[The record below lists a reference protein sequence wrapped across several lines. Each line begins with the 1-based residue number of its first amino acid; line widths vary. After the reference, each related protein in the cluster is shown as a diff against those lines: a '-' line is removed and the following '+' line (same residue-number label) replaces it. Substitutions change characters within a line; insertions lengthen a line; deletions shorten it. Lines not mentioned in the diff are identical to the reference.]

1 MSKGSYSK
9 QYGQQQLQHNN
20 SNNNNNKQ
28 TRHSCMGWSVVPAG
42 GVAAAATAVHLRVSY
57 VTRRK
62 LPVVVVVVVVAV
74 VVARVQRLMN
84 TSHSDR
90 QTDNA
95 PKGV

>member
-9 QYGQQQLQHNN
+9 QYGQQQLQYNN
-20 SNNNNNKQ
+20 SNNNNQ
-28 TRHSCMGWSVVPAG
+28 TRLSCMGWSVVPAG
-42 GVAAAATAVHLRVSY
+42 GVAAIATAVHLRVSY
-57 VTRRK
+57 VTGRK
-62 LPVVVVVVVVAV
+62 LPVVVVVV

>member
-1 MSKGSYSK
+1 
-9 QYGQQQLQHNN
+9 
-20 SNNNNNKQ
+20 
-28 TRHSCMGWSVVPAG
+28 MGWSVVPAG
-42 GVAAAATAVHLRVSY
+42 GIAAAAAATAVHLQVSY
-57 VTRRK
+57 VTRTK
-62 LPVVVVVVVVAV
+62 LPVV

>member
-1 MSKGSYSK
+1 
-9 QYGQQQLQHNN
+9 
-20 SNNNNNKQ
+20 
-28 TRHSCMGWSVVPAG
+28 MGWSVVPAG
-42 GVAAAATAVHLRVSY
+42 GVAAVAVAAAATAVHLRVSY

-62 LPVVVVVVVVAV
+62 PPVVVVV